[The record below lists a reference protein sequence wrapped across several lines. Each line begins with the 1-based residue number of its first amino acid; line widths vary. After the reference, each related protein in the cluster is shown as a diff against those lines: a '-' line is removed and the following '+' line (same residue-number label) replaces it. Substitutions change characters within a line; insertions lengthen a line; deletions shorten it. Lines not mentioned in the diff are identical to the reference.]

1 VLPLTAIESY
11 AITALLERSLFCAA
25 VIDSFDEYRAEVQCC
40 SLLNVTRR
48 KDSPMRWTL
57 ALVALLSASAGE
69 AAAQGKG
76 IRLWNLTTATVSEFQ
91 LSPAG
96 KNEWGPNQ
104 TLNDKDKE
112 VDHDERL
119 RITGVEPGKYD
130 AKVGYRGSKHCF
142 VRGIEIK
149 ADAVFSIADKDL
161 KDCNK

>member
-1 VLPLTAIESY
+1 
-11 AITALLERSLFCAA
+11 
-25 VIDSFDEYRAEVQCC
+25 
-40 SLLNVTRR
+40 
-48 KDSPMRWTL
+48 MRWTSALTL
-57 ALVALLSASAGE
+57 ALAALLSASANE

-76 IRLWNLTTATVSEFQ
+76 IRLWNLTTATISEFQ
-91 LSPAG
+91 LSPPG
-96 KNEWGPNQ
+96 KNDWGPNL

-119 RITGVEPGKYD
+119 RITGVEPGRYD

>member
-1 VLPLTAIESY
+1 
-11 AITALLERSLFCAA
+11 
-25 VIDSFDEYRAEVQCC
+25 
-40 SLLNVTRR
+40 
-48 KDSPMRWTL
+48 MRWTFALTL
-57 ALVALLSASAGE
+57 ALVALLSASANE
-69 AAAQGKG
+69 VAAQGKG
-76 IRLWNLTTATVSEFQ
+76 IRLWNLTTSTISEFQ

-96 KNEWGPNQ
+96 KTDWGPNQ

-119 RITGVEPGKYD
+119 RITGVEPGRYD
-130 AKVGYRGSKHCF
+130 AKVSYRGSKHCF